1 MAYGPSQR
9 RQRGR
14 DHSPQGSQRCRSRS
28 LPQPPTC
35 SGLTL
40 PPWVIG
46 QLKKGENAW
55 KASNVYGDLV
65 KDEDPAYG
73 KAIFERILEW
83 QRRGY

>member
-1 MAYGPSQR
+1 
-9 RQRGR
+9 
-14 DHSPQGSQRCRSRS
+14 
-28 LPQPPTC
+28 
-35 SGLTL
+35 
-40 PPWVIG
+40 VIG